1 MNKHYEIEWSIT
13 FQVYNCK
20 DKEDAVNKLD
30 DLLKSDLFKSP
41 NNWGWRRY
49 GLNKTIKIKE
59 ISNQET

>member
-1 MNKHYEIEWSIT
+1 MNKHYEIKWSIK

-30 DLLKSDLFKSP
+30 DIFKSQ
-41 NNWGWRRY
+41 NNWDWDS
-49 GLNKTIKIKE
+49 NKTIKIKE